1 MHINIYIYI
10 CTYQQ
15 YILDNKNRLC
25 ETSLLPIRVC
35 HSSKLSQ
42 NLCPIDTYYTYICVY
57 AQCLGEIWLRPCVA
71 TFSMQPVPVC
81 NKGVSFQILFAID
94 TFQVYTYIYVYSHR
108 IYISRKSL
116 GENSLLPCVA
126 SFSTQPIPTVQL
138 EWLILKSFPIIYV
151 LNKIHT
157 HIYARKRYT

>member
-94 TFQVYTYIYVYSHR
+94 TFQVCTYIYMY
-108 IYISRKSL
+108 
-116 GENSLLPCVA
+116 
-126 SFSTQPIPTVQL
+126 
-138 EWLILKSFPIIYV
+138 
-151 LNKIHT
+151 IHT
-157 HIYARKRYT
+157 EYIYHEKVWVKIRCCHVWPVSQHSLFQLCNSSGLFSNLSRSYTF